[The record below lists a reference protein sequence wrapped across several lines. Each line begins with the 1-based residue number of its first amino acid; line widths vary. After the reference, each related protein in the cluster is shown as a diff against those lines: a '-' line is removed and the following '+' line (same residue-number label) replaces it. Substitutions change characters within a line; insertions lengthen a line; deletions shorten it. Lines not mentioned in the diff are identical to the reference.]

1 MTHTIKLEELQEKIK
16 SFYDPYTWHF
26 VTLNATDEEDGCI
39 LQWIFSKY
47 EDKDEFVVYETI
59 VSYDQIIPSIQ
70 EIIPSAIMSER
81 EVVDMFGLQIENTK
95 EGLYLDE
102 TSTKH
107 PLRGSNDN

>member
-1 MTHTIKLEELQEKIK
+1 MTQIIELKELKEKIK
-16 SFYDPYTWHF
+16 SFYDPYVWHF
-26 VTLNATDEEDGCI
+26 VTLNATDDKDGCV

-47 EDKDEFVVYETI
+47 ESDDEFLVFQTI

-81 EVVDMFGLQIENTK
+81 EVVDMFGLQIENTQ

-102 TSTKH
+102 TSVKN
-107 PLRGSNDN
+107 PLRKDNG